1 MAWQDS
7 CVSIIDMENLV
18 DYISILSG
26 FNKRVG
32 DVRVKK

>member
-18 DYISILSG
+18 GYISILSG
-26 FNKRVG
+26 FNKRAG